1 MSDMQQ
7 PVGEGRRALEYE
19 EMKARAKRKCAEL
32 MILFEQMRMNRA
44 IASSDIPTGSLMGS
58 KEDLKEKYILAQA
71 TICSLASKL
80 LMAVSEMLH

>member
-1 MSDMQQ
+1 
-7 PVGEGRRALEYE
+7 
-19 EMKARAKRKCAEL
+19 
-32 MILFEQMRMNRA
+32 MRMNRA
-44 IASSDIPTGSLMGS
+44 IASSEIPTGSLMGS